1 MTLRLFS
8 FVVFLVLQ
16 IAFLPL
22 AVVGLVIA
30 AYKQLAVSKRLGV
43 SQTMVEVLNA
53 RWTMHVF
60 DMREDVASARLADS
74 IPNTSPFGLW
84 LVLFPLWVKYKMS
97 GAYFGYPKVPD
108 EGRENYL
115 TFMIART
122 LYIDQIIRRVLGDR
136 ALGDRAQFVLL
147 GAGYDTRAYGE
158 FKRGGTAVF
167 ELDQTHNQELKVT
180 SLGDAGIDAAH
191 VTFVPVDFSRDD
203 IFEKLQAAGYDTA
216 KKTTLLWEGVTL
228 YLAEEDVRKALRD
241 IREHAAPGSVVVA
254 DFYAERF
261 IRTFGQKGAFK
272 RTLEYTDE
280 TLGFGLPFETDHE
293 QALQRF
299 VNSEGLTVGET
310 TFLGS
315 SGKKGPFMV
324 VAELRV

>member
-108 EGRENYL
+108 EGRENL
-115 TFMIART
+115 INFMVART
-122 LYIDQIIRRVLGDR
+122 LYIDRIIRRVLGDM
-136 ALGDRAQFVLL
+136 DQFVLL

-158 FKRGGTAVF
+158 FKRDGTAVF

-180 SLGDAGIDAAH
+180 SLGNAGIDAAH

-203 IFEKLQAAGYDTA
+203 IFEKLQTAGYDTA
-216 KKTTLLWEGVTL
+216 KKTTFLWEGVTL
-228 YLAEEDVRKALRD
+228 YLAEEDVRKTLRD
-241 IREHAAPGSVVVA
+241 VREHAAPGSVVVA
-254 DFYAERF
+254 DFYAERS
-261 IRTFGQKGAFK
+261 IRMGSGSVVKK
-272 RTLEYTDE
+272 TLEYTDE
-280 TLGFGLPFETDHE
+280 TLGFGLPFEADHE
-293 QALQRF
+293 QTLQHF

>member
-1 MTLRLFS
+1 MTLRLLS

-22 AVVGLVIA
+22 AVVGFVIA

-53 RWTMHVF
+53 RWTMHIF
-60 DMREDVASARLADS
+60 NIREDIASAQLADS
-74 IPNTSPFGLW
+74 VPNTSPFGQW

-97 GAYFGYPKVPD
+97 GAYFGYPQVPD

-115 TFMIART
+115 TFMISRT
-122 LYIDQIIRRVLGDR
+122 LYIDRIIRR
-136 ALGDRAQFVLL
+136 ALGDMDQFVLL

-158 FKRGGTAVF
+158 FKRDGTAVF

-180 SLGDAGIDAAH
+180 SLGNAGIDAAH

-203 IFEKLQAAGYDTA
+203 IFEKLQATGYDTA
-216 KKTTLLWEGVTL
+216 KKSTLLWEGVTL
-228 YLAEEDVRKALRD
+228 YLAEKDVRKALRD

-261 IRTFGQKGAFK
+261 IRTFGQKGATNK
-272 RTLEYTDE
+272 LLEYTDE
-280 TLGFGLPFETDHE
+280 TLGFGLPFEADHE

>member
-22 AVVGLVIA
+22 AVVGLVIL

-108 EGRENYL
+108 EGRENL
-115 TFMIART
+115 INFMVART
-122 LYIDQIIRRVLGDR
+122 LYIDRIIRRVLGDM
-136 ALGDRAQFVLL
+136 DQFVLL

-158 FKRGGTAVF
+158 FKRDGTAVF

-180 SLGDAGIDAAH
+180 SLGNAGIDAAH

-203 IFEKLQAAGYDTA
+203 IFEKLQTAGYDTA
-216 KKTTLLWEGVTL
+216 KKTTFLWEGVTL
-228 YLAEEDVRKALRD
+228 YLAEEDVRKTLRD
-241 IREHAAPGSVVVA
+241 VREHAAPGSVVVA
-254 DFYAERF
+254 DFYAERS
-261 IRTFGQKGAFK
+261 IRMGSGSVVKK
-272 RTLEYTDE
+272 TLEYTDE
-280 TLGFGLPFETDHE
+280 TLGFGLPFEADHE
-293 QALQRF
+293 QTLQHF

>member
-22 AVVGLVIA
+22 AVVGLVIV

-108 EGRENYL
+108 EGRENL
-115 TFMIART
+115 INFMVART
-122 LYIDQIIRRVLGDR
+122 LYIDRIIRRVLGDM
-136 ALGDRAQFVLL
+136 DQFVLL

-158 FKRGGTAVF
+158 FKRDGTAVF

-180 SLGDAGIDAAH
+180 SLGNAGIDAAH

-203 IFEKLQAAGYDTA
+203 IFEKLQTAGYDTA
-216 KKTTLLWEGVTL
+216 KKTTFLWEGVTL
-228 YLAEEDVRKALRD
+228 YLAEEDVRKTLRD
-241 IREHAAPGSVVVA
+241 VREHAAPGSVVVA
-254 DFYAERF
+254 DFYAERS
-261 IRTFGQKGAFK
+261 IRMGSGSVVKK
-272 RTLEYTDE
+272 TLEYTDE
-280 TLGFGLPFETDHE
+280 TLGFGLPFEADHE
-293 QALQRF
+293 QTLQHF

>member
-1 MTLRLFS
+1 MTLRLLS

-22 AVVGLVIA
+22 AVVGFVIL

-53 RWTMHVF
+53 RWTMHIF
-60 DMREDVASARLADS
+60 NIREDIASAQLADS
-74 IPNTSPFGLW
+74 VPNTSPFGLW

-108 EGRENYL
+108 EGRENYI

-122 LYIDQIIRRVLGDR
+122 LYIDRIIRRVLGDM
-136 ALGDRAQFVLL
+136 DQFVLL

-158 FKRGGTAVF
+158 FKRDGTAVF

-180 SLGDAGIDAAH
+180 SLGNASIDDAH

-203 IFEKLQAAGYDTA
+203 IFEKLQATGYDTA

-241 IREHAAPGSVVVA
+241 IREHAAPGSVVAA
-254 DFYAERF
+254 DFYVERS
-261 IRTFGQKGAFK
+261 IRMGSGSVVKK
-272 RTLEYTDE
+272 TLEYTDE

-299 VNSEGLTVGET
+299 VNSEGLTMGET

>member
-22 AVVGLVIA
+22 AVVGLVIV

-108 EGRENYL
+108 EGRENL
-115 TFMIART
+115 INFMVART
-122 LYIDQIIRRVLGDR
+122 LYIDRIIRRVLGDM
-136 ALGDRAQFVLL
+136 DQFVLL

-158 FKRGGTAVF
+158 FKRDGTAVF

-180 SLGDAGIDAAH
+180 SLGNAGIDAAH

-203 IFEKLQAAGYDTA
+203 IFEKLQTAGYDTA
-216 KKTTLLWEGVTL
+216 KKTTFLWEGVTL
-228 YLAEEDVRKALRD
+228 YLAEEDVRKTLRD
-241 IREHAAPGSVVVA
+241 VREHAAPGSVVVA
-254 DFYAERF
+254 DFYAERS
-261 IRTFGQKGAFK
+261 IRMGSGSVVKK
-272 RTLEYTDE
+272 KLEYTDE
-280 TLGFGLPFETDHE
+280 TLGFGLPFEADHE
-293 QALQRF
+293 QTLQHF

>member
-22 AVVGLVIA
+22 AVVGFVIV

-108 EGRENYL
+108 EGRENL
-115 TFMIART
+115 INFMVART
-122 LYIDQIIRRVLGDR
+122 LYIDRIIRRVLGDM
-136 ALGDRAQFVLL
+136 DQFVLL

-158 FKRGGTAVF
+158 FKRDGTAVF

-180 SLGDAGIDAAH
+180 SLGNAGIDAAH

-216 KKTTLLWEGVTL
+216 KKTIFLWEGVTL
-228 YLAEEDVRKALRD
+228 YLAEEDVRKTLRD
-241 IREHAAPGSVVVA
+241 VREHAAPGSVVVA
-254 DFYAERF
+254 DFYAERS
-261 IRTFGQKGAFK
+261 IRMGSGSVVKK
-272 RTLEYTDE
+272 TLEYTDE

>member
-1 MTLRLFS
+1 MTLRLLS

-22 AVVGLVIA
+22 AVVGLVIV

-53 RWTMHVF
+53 RWTMHIF
-60 DMREDVASARLADS
+60 NIREDIASAQLADS
-74 IPNTSPFGLW
+74 VPNTSPFGLW

-108 EGRENYL
+108 EGRENYI

-122 LYIDQIIRRVLGDR
+122 LYIDRIIRRVLGDM
-136 ALGDRAQFVLL
+136 DQFVLL

-158 FKRGGTAVF
+158 FKRDGTAVF

-180 SLGDAGIDAAH
+180 SLGNASIDDAH

-203 IFEKLQAAGYDTA
+203 IFEKLQATGYDTA

-261 IRTFGQKGAFK
+261 IRMGSGSVVKK
-272 RTLEYTDE
+272 TLEYTDE

-299 VNSEGLTVGET
+299 VNSEGLTMGET

>member
-84 LVLFPLWVKYKMS
+84 LVLFPLWAKYKMS

-108 EGRENYL
+108 EGRENL
-115 TFMIART
+115 INFMVART
-122 LYIDQIIRRVLGDR
+122 LYIDRIIRRVLGDM
-136 ALGDRAQFVLL
+136 DQFVLL

-158 FKRGGTAVF
+158 FKRDGTAVF

-180 SLGDAGIDAAH
+180 SLGNAGIDAAH

-203 IFEKLQAAGYDTA
+203 IFEKLQTAGYDTA
-216 KKTTLLWEGVTL
+216 KKTTFLWEGVTL
-228 YLAEEDVRKALRD
+228 YLAEEDVRKTLRD
-241 IREHAAPGSVVVA
+241 VREHAAPGSVVVA
-254 DFYAERF
+254 DFYAERS
-261 IRTFGQKGAFK
+261 IRMGSGSVVKK
-272 RTLEYTDE
+272 TLEYTDE
-280 TLGFGLPFETDHE
+280 TLGFGLPFEADHE
-293 QALQRF
+293 QTLQHF